1 MLILQRNL
9 YTKILCFIVFF
20 LCENSLILH
29 AQTEWVVSIL
39 PDSISSGGS
48 FTLVQD
54 GDARTRYTSSNMPLE
69 GIKLKNAST
78 IYTTAGTFV
87 EARAMS
93 GNTLIR
99 IAENS
104 MLSFDDVSGSNSS
117 IIITLMYG
125 RIRVDQESKTEAE
138 TKTIIVNSGAS
149 ITEIQNGSINLDYI
163 VSPALKYKSQP
174 VLSVSTISG
183 RAIVVPSNTKQARIN
198 MKQKETLTV
207 DPQNGKTKRRFMSKS
222 VPAYWL
228 NINTSSPVRSPA
240 ESNNAVSSSLQPIS
254 FENLTP
260 LEESTVLKT
269 NGIIVGLG
277 ILLIGVTAQTVGH
290 YLYKD
295 VDQVFY
301 AGYVPIG
308 IGSFTLIA
316 SYFYPTYVNAMQLKA
331 AGIK

>member
-1 MLILQRNL
+1 
-9 YTKILCFIVFF
+9 
-20 LCENSLILH
+20 
-29 AQTEWVVSIL
+29 
-39 PDSISSGGS
+39 
-48 FTLVQD
+48 
-54 GDARTRYTSSNMPLE
+54 MPLE